1 MLKPEIPSQESSLIF
16 RKCFLPIFSV
26 QFLGAF
32 NDNLFKN
39 AMIMLITFKLSHS
52 NGETGLLITLAAGL
66 FILPFFLFSGLAGQL
81 ADRYPKS
88 FLIQKIKL
96 AEVVIMLIGS
106 LALLNHQLELLFLT
120 LFLMGTQSAFF
131 GPIKYSVLP
140 EILEDSSLMQ
150 GTGLF
155 SGSTFMAILLGT
167 ILGGVG
173 VLMPNGTMV
182 MSVAIIGVALLGY
195 GVSLLLQPSKIHNS
209 ELLIE
214 ANLFKSSWELIVL
227 CKDYQTSF
235 FTVLAISWFWFLG
248 AVMLSQIPTL
258 VKYDLLANEGVVT
271 AFLAV
276 FSIGI
281 AMGSALV
288 SKCFKAQLNLKW
300 HGLLLGLIS
309 MLLVAMVWMIEQSA
323 QFLFLYSTSPGLLS
337 FNEFIMIWPLNSLL
351 ILLLLIA
358 LLGGAYI
365 VPLYTLL
372 QTQTS
377 VKVRAR
383 MVAVNNILNAFLM
396 VLSAILVM
404 IGFALSLSLLNIL
417 LCLAVLNLS
426 IALWIQVRQNKLKI
440 F

>member
-1 MLKPEIPSQESSLIF
+1 MNFILKCLHSRSLLCTKSF
-16 RKCFLPIFSV
+16 FALFWV

-39 AMIMLITFKLSHS
+39 ALVMLITFRLSQS

-96 AEVVIMLIGS
+96 AEVVVMLLGAI
-106 LALLNHQLELLFLT
+106 ALLNLQLELLFLT

-140 EILEDSSLMQ
+140 EILEEKSLMQ
-150 GTGLF
+150 GNALF
-155 SGSTFMAILLGT
+155 SGSTFIAILFGT
-167 ILGGVG
+167 ILGGIG
-173 VLMPNGTMV
+173 VLMPNGTTV
-182 MSVAIIGVALLGY
+182 MSLAIIGVALLGY
-195 GVSLLLQPSKIHNS
+195 AVSLLLEPSKIHNQD
-209 ELLIE
+209 LQIE
-214 ANLFKSSWELIVL
+214 ANIFKSSWQLIAL

-235 FTVLAISWFWFLG
+235 FAVIAISWFWFLG

-258 VKYDLLANEGVVT
+258 VKYNLLAGEGVVT
-271 AFLAV
+271 AFLSV

-281 AMGSALV
+281 ALGSGLV
-288 SKCFKAQLNLKW
+288 SKFFKNDVDLKW
-300 HGLLLGLIS
+300 HGLFLGLIS
-309 MLLVAMVWMIEQSA
+309 LLLVAMVWMIDLSA
-323 QFLFLYSTSPGLLS
+323 QFLFLYSESPGLLS
-337 FNEFIMIWPLNSLL
+337 FNEFISIWPLNSLL

-358 LLGGAYI
+358 LFGGAYI

-372 QTQTS
+372 QTQTPT
-377 VKVRAR
+377 KVRAR
-383 MVAVNNILNAFLM
+383 MVAVNNIFNAFLM

-404 IGFALSLSLLNIL
+404 IGFVLSLSLLNIL
-417 LCLAVLNLS
+417 LCLAALNLS
-426 IALWIQVRQNKLKI
+426 IGLWIQVKQNKLKI
-440 F
+440 V

>member
-1 MLKPEIPSQESSLIF
+1 MQKPEIAHKERALFFTKSF
-16 RKCFLPIFSV
+16 MPIFWV

-52 NGETGLLITLAAGL
+52 NGETGLLITFAAGL
-66 FILPFFLFSGLAGQL
+66 FILPFIVFSGLAGQL

-96 AEVVIMLIGS
+96 AEVVIMLFGAI
-106 LALLNHQLELLFLT
+106 ALLNHQLELLFVT

-140 EILEDSSLMQ
+140 EILQGDKLMK
-150 GTGLF
+150 GNGLF
-155 SGSTFMAILLGT
+155 SGSTFIAILLGT

-173 VLMPNGTMV
+173 VLMPNGTV
-182 MSVAIIGVALLGY
+182 VISVGIISLALLGY
-195 GVSLLLQPSKIHNS
+195 AVSLRLTPSNTQNKTLQIDVN
-209 ELLIE
+209 I
-214 ANLFKSSWELIVL
+214 FKSSWQLITL
-227 CKDYQTSF
+227 CKGYQTSF
-235 FTVLAISWFWFLG
+235 FAVMGISWFWFLG

-258 VKYDLLANEGVVT
+258 VKYDLLSSEGVVT

-281 AMGSALV
+281 ALGSVLV
-288 SKCFKAQLNLKW
+288 SHFFNHQFSLKW
-300 HGLLLGLIS
+300 HGVLLGFISGLI
-309 MLLVAMVWMIEQSA
+309 VAMIWMIEQSA
-323 QFLFLYSTSPGLLS
+323 PWLFLYSSAPDLLN
-337 FNEFIMIWPLNSLL
+337 FNEFILIWPLNTLL

-358 LLGGAYI
+358 VLGGAYI

-372 QTQTS
+372 QTQTHA
-377 VKVRAR
+377 KVRAR

-396 VLSAILVM
+396 VLSALLVM

-417 LCLAVLNLS
+417 LCLAVLNLG
-426 IALWIQVRQNKLKI
+426 IALWFQTKQNTLKI
-440 F
+440 D